1 MIANQTNRAFM
12 KLQLEVNGQTHELD
26 AAPMTRLLDA
36 LRNDLGLTGTKEGCG
51 EGECGACSVILD
63 GEVINSCLV
72 PVKQVNGSRV
82 TTVEGLASDG
92 RLGPIQR
99 AFMECGGAQCGIC
112 TPGMLIAAKALLDAN
127 PHPTRDEI
135 KEGIAGNLCRCTGY
149 IRIFESIEKAAMDP
163 ALRPSSSQSARK
175 LAPNSLREALAILSE
190 RGKSLKVIAGGTD
203 LMVLM
208 NAHQLDGEEFLDIWG
223 IEELRGIWD
232 EGDHLKIGALT
243 TYTDL
248 IKSPLI
254 QRHVP
259 VLVEASRTVGAVQI
273 QNRGTIGGNVVNASP
288 AGDTLPVLAA
298 FDARIEIESARGV
311 RVVPF
316 NEFYTGYRKTML
328 APDELV
334 LSIVVPK
341 LKEGERAAF
350 YKVGTRRAQ
359 AISKV
364 VMSVRA
370 RVDENRVESIGIG
383 IGSVAPT
390 VIRAPRTEALL
401 RGAVLTTGLI
411 EQAREE
417 IAGEVKPITD
427 LRSTERY
434 RRWVTGSL
442 LSRFLEDVLLPSS
455 QN

>member
-1 MIANQTNRAFM
+1 M
-12 KLQLEVNGQTHELD
+12 KLHLVVNGQAHELD
-26 AAPMTRLLDA
+26 APPMTRLLDA

-92 RLGPIQR
+92 RLDPIQK
-99 AFMECGGAQCGIC
+99 AFLECGGAQCGIC
-112 TPGMLIAAKALLDAN
+112 TPGMLIAARALLDAN
-127 PHPTRDEI
+127 PHPTREEI

-149 IRIFESIEKAAMDP
+149 VRIFESIEKAALEIDTPKP
-163 ALRPSSSQSARK
+163 ASQQRGQLR
-175 LAPNSLREALAILSE
+175 APKSLSEALAILSE

-208 NAHQLDGEEFLDIWG
+208 NAHQLGGEEFLDIWG
-223 IEELRGIWD
+223 IAELRGIRD
-232 EGDHLKIGALT
+232 EGDYLKIGALT

-254 QRHVP
+254 QRHIP

-298 FDARIEIESARGV
+298 FDAEIEIGSARGV
-311 RVVPF
+311 RIARF
-316 NEFYTGYRKTML
+316 NEFYTGYRQTTL
-328 APDELV
+328 VPDELV
-334 LSIVVPK
+334 LAIRIAK
-341 LKEGERAAF
+341 LREGERAAF

-364 VMSVRA
+364 VMALRA
-370 RVDENRVESIGIG
+370 RIDGNRVDSIGIG

-390 VIRAPRTEALL
+390 VIRAACTENLL
-401 RGAVLTTGLI
+401 NGSPLTAALI
-411 EQAREE
+411 ERARQE
-417 IAGEVKPITD
+417 ISLEVKPISD

-442 LSRFLEDVLLPSS
+442 LGRFLEGLGDLR
-455 QN
+455 N